1 MIVFLIR
8 RFFQLIPVMWGV
20 ATLVFFLIHMV
31 PGDPVDIMLG
41 DSALPASR
49 EMLRSQL
56 NLDRPL
62 MEQYVVYW
70 KGLLQGDLG
79 VSLLSRRSVS
89 EVIWERLPATVELAL
104 LSILIAIVI
113 AIPIGVAS
121 AVMKYTWFDRA
132 SIGFSLLGVSMPNF
146 WLGPLLV
153 LFFSIHL
160 GWFPVSERGGISS
173 YILPSVTLGLSL
185 AAILSRMTR
194 ASLLDVLS
202 QDYIMT
208 AKSKGLSNL
217 YVYMKHALKN
227 SLIPVITILGLQ
239 LGSLMA
245 GTVITETIFDWP
257 GIGELL
263 FRGIQSRDYPLVQG
277 CVLVI
282 AAAYVLANT
291 LADIAYSVA
300 NPRIRLE

>member
-1 MIVFLIR
+1 MIVFLAR
-8 RFFQLIPVMWGV
+8 RFLQLIPVLWGV

-49 EMLRSQL
+49 ELLREQL
-56 NLDRPL
+56 NLDKPL
-62 MEQYVVYW
+62 MEQYFVYW
-70 KGLLQGDLG
+70 QGLLQGDLG
-79 VSLLSRRSVS
+79 VSLLSRRP
-89 EVIWERLPATVELAL
+89 VIDSIVERLPATLELAL
-104 LSILIAIVI
+104 LSIFVAIVV
-113 AIPIGVAS
+113 AIPIGVLS
-121 AVMKYTWFDRA
+121 AVLKYSWFDRA
-132 SIGFSLLGVSMPNF
+132 SIGFSLIGVSMPNF

-153 LFFSIHL
+153 LLFSIHL
-160 GWFPVSERGGISS
+160 GWFPVSERTDLSS
-173 YILPSVTLGLSL
+173 YVLPALTLGLSL

-202 QDYIMT
+202 QDYIQT
-208 AKSKGLSNL
+208 AKSKGLSDFL
-217 YVYMKHALKN
+217 VYMKHGLKN
-227 SLIPVITILGLQ
+227 GLIPVITILGLQ

-282 AAAYVLANT
+282 ACAYVFANT
-291 LADIAYSVA
+291 LADIAYSIA